1 MSKPRDPDKE
11 QFWRQTLAAWQDS
24 GLSVTAFCQ
33 QRQLQLQSFFRWRK
47 LLAQR
52 DQPAAASAETTVPPA
67 SLAAAAPAFLPV
79 RVRHRPSDPGH
90 HPFEVVL
97 AGGRLL
103 RVATAFDPAALRQ
116 LLDVLEQSPC

>member
-1 MSKPRDPDKE
+1 MSKPRDPAKE

-24 GLSVTAFCQ
+24 GLSVTAFCV

-52 DQPAAASAETTVPPA
+52 DQPAAASAEAAAPPA
-67 SLAAAAPAFLPV
+67 VAAAPAFVPA
-79 RVRHRPSDPGH
+79 RFRHPLAEAGQ

-103 RVATAFDPAALRQ
+103 RVGPAFDPAALRQ
-116 LLDVLEQSPC
+116 LLDVLEQPPC

>member
-1 MSKPRDPDKE
+1 MSKPRDPVKE

-24 GLSVTAFCQ
+24 GLAVTTFCQ

-47 LLAQR
+47 LLTQR
-52 DQPAAASAETTVPPA
+52 DQTAPSAETTAPSAPG
-67 SLAAAAPAFLPV
+67 AAEAPAFVPV
-79 RVRHRPSDPGH
+79 RLRSRPGDPAQ

-103 RVATAFDPAALRQ
+103 RVAGAFDPAALRQ

>member
-1 MSKPRDPDKE
+1 MSKPRDPAKE

-24 GLSVTAFCQ
+24 GLSVTAFCR

-52 DQPAAASAETTVPPA
+52 DQPAVSAPTTAPSAAV
-67 SLAAAAPAFLPV
+67 AAAPAFVPV
-79 RVRHRPSDPGH
+79 RLRHRLAEAGQ

-97 AGGRLL
+97 AGSRLL
-103 RVATAFDPAALRQ
+103 RVGSAFDPAALRQ
-116 LLDVLEQSPC
+116 LLGVLEQSPC